1 VTEDV
6 ATPDQSRASV
16 EEPME
21 APDVRAPM
29 QEAKAETAAD
39 AIRHH
44 RLGPTTDIL
53 VGPVDALLNW
63 ARSNSLWPFGF
74 GLSCCFVEFIST
86 VAAEFDVARFGS
98 EVIRPSP
105 RQSDVMIVAGT
116 LTKKMAPSV
125 VRLYG
130 QMAEPK
136 YLIAMGNCTVSGG
149 IFTGGYSQVD
159 GIDQILPVDIYVP
172 GCPPRP
178 EALIRGIMELQRR
191 IQREESLVR
200 GVRLQPSIPPGSK
213 AVHPWGAPEQ
223 VLRHLYQRFYAE
235 SDA

>member
-1 VTEDV
+1 
-6 ATPDQSRASV
+6 
-16 EEPME
+16 
-21 APDVRAPM
+21 
-29 QEAKAETAAD
+29 
-39 AIRHH
+39 
-44 RLGPTTDIL
+44 
-53 VGPVDALLNW
+53 
-63 ARSNSLWPFGF
+63 
-74 GLSCCFVEFIST
+74 
-86 VAAEFDVARFGS
+86 
-98 EVIRPSP
+98 
-105 RQSDVMIVAGT
+105 
-116 LTKKMAPSV
+116 
-125 VRLYG
+125 
-130 QMAEPK
+130 
-136 YLIAMGNCTVSGG
+136 MGNCTVSGG

-200 GVRLQPSIPPGSK
+200 GVRLQLSIPPGSK

>member
-1 VTEDV
+1 MTEDV
-6 ATPDQSRASV
+6 ATPDQARASA

-21 APDVRAPM
+21 APDLRVPM
-29 QEAKAETAAD
+29 QAEAETGAD

-44 RLGPTTDIL
+44 RLGPMDIV
-53 VGPVDALLNW
+53 VGPIDALLNW

-74 GLSCCFVEFIST
+74 GLSCCFVEFISM
-86 VAAEFDVARFGS
+86 AAANFDLARFGS

-105 RQSDVMIVAGT
+105 RQADVMIVSGT
-116 LTKKMAPSV
+116 LTKKMAPAV

-159 GIDQILPVDIYVP
+159 GIDQILPVDMYVP

-178 EALIRGIMELQRR
+178 EALIRGMMELQRR
-191 IQREESLVR
+191 IRREESLVR
-200 GVRLQPSIPPGSK
+200 CVRIRPSISPGTK
-213 AVHPWGAPEQ
+213 AAHPWAAPEQ
-223 VLRHLYQRFYAE
+223 ILRHLYRRFYE
-235 SDA
+235 RDA

>member
-1 VTEDV
+1 MTEDV

-86 VAAEFDVARFGS
+86 VTAKFDVARFGS
-98 EVIRPSP
+98 EVIRVGFQNDSRAVWGSVGEGDPS
-105 RQSDVMIVAGT
+105 D
-116 LTKKMAPSV
+116 L
-125 VRLYG
+125 
-130 QMAEPK
+130 
-136 YLIAMGNCTVSGG
+136 
-149 IFTGGYSQVD
+149 D
-159 GIDQILPVDIYVP
+159 
-172 GCPPRP
+172 
-178 EALIRGIMELQRR
+178 
-191 IQREESLVR
+191 
-200 GVRLQPSIPPGSK
+200 
-213 AVHPWGAPEQ
+213 
-223 VLRHLYQRFYAE
+223 
-235 SDA
+235 